1 MADAALRK
9 RQQISG
15 ANRMMF
21 MWVAIAS
28 ALISFAA
35 VVSFFM
41 IQRLAYNQRVIGAQE
56 KSINT
61 IRANMTSAD
70 TLLKEVK
77 VKNTSSMLALLKD
90 NEADE
95 PAQVILDALPSNPN
109 SAAFGAS
116 LQEKFLNK
124 PGVRIDAVSVTPI
137 QGVEDDG
144 TAATNAR
151 SATGSTN
158 YSKILFSYTV
168 SVHTGRAD
176 LLWEIIKDM
185 ERSIR
190 AVNVTNLSI
199 DNNSSEISMN
209 VDGEAYY
216 QPAATLQLVE
226 RAIQ

>member
-1 MADAALRK
+1 MAEAALRK

-61 IRANMTSAD
+61 IRANMTAAD

-77 VKNTSSMLALLKD
+77 VKNTSSMLTLLKA

-144 TAATNAR
+144 TAATDAG

-168 SVHTGRAD
+168 SVPTGRAD

-199 DNNSSEISMN
+199 DNNSSEISMK

-226 RAIQ
+226 GAIQ

>member
-1 MADAALRK
+1 M
-9 RQQISG
+9 
-15 ANRMMF
+15 
-21 MWVAIAS
+21 
-28 ALISFAA
+28 
-35 VVSFFM
+35 
-41 IQRLAYNQRVIGAQE
+41 
-56 KSINT
+56 
-61 IRANMTSAD
+61 
-70 TLLKEVK
+70 
-77 VKNTSSMLALLKD
+77 
-90 NEADE
+90 
-95 PAQVILDALPSNPN
+95 
-109 SAAFGAS
+109 
-116 LQEKFLNK
+116 QEKFLNK

-144 TAATNAR
+144 TAATDAG

-168 SVHTGRAD
+168 SVPTGRAD

-199 DNNSSEISMN
+199 DNNSSEISMK

-226 RAIQ
+226 GAIQ